1 MKKREMQSRLRL
13 GRLILVFWLP
23 WLSLQAQDNVLRGTV
38 QLPEGGRP
46 WVGRMTGYHDQAS
59 SAQSLARNTHVV
71 LYPLDF
77 SVQVKPLNQAVI
89 TQKEE
94 RFIPQVLMITPGT
107 TVYFLNED
115 NQYHNV
121 FSRTLRASFNIGRRP
136 PGHMFPQRIDRVG
149 VIKVFCD
156 IHAHMRAYLI
166 SVETPYFT
174 RLDAEGRYRLGNL
187 PDGRYRLEVV
197 HPRLAHY
204 EITIT
209 LTGGK
214 EITQDLDLTPPR

>member
-1 MKKREMQSRLRL
+1 MKKRRMRSGLRVVGL
-13 GRLILVFWLP
+13 ALIFWLP
-23 WLSLQAQDNVLRGTV
+23 WFTLQGQDNALLGTV
-38 QLPEGGRP
+38 QLPEDGRP
-46 WVGRMTGYHDQAS
+46 WVGRMTGYHESAGA
-59 SAQSLARNTHVV
+59 AQSLASNTHVV

-77 SVQVKPLNQAVI
+77 SPQITPLARAVI

-121 FSRTLRASFNIGRRP
+121 FSRTLQASFNIGRRP